1 MFGNPT
7 IDLSASRINYQTD
20 RYISWKLDP
29 TALAIDAFSIKW
41 NTEFYYIFPFYLSR
55 EGDRKNIQR
64 QNESHCSHTEMA
76 HTTLVSQPL
85 EKSDK
90 KHDDSTIS
98 KKFGTT
104 LGSTKSSPTTS
115 KASPTSTL
123 DQLTTQDIIITSLR
137 KSTCQKYLSYEKH
150 WKEFCA
156 EKNIN

>member
-7 IDLSASRINYQTD
+7 IDLFASRINYQID

-29 TALAIDAFSIKW
+29 KALAIDAFSINW
-41 NTEFYYIFPFYLSR
+41 NTEFYYIFPFYLAR

-64 QNESHCSHTEMA
+64 QNERHCSHTVMA
-76 HTTLVSQPL
+76 HTTLVPQPL

-104 LGSTKSSPTTS
+104 LGST
-115 KASPTSTL
+115 
-123 DQLTTQDIIITSLR
+123 
-137 KSTCQKYLSYEKH
+137 
-150 WKEFCA
+150 
-156 EKNIN
+156 